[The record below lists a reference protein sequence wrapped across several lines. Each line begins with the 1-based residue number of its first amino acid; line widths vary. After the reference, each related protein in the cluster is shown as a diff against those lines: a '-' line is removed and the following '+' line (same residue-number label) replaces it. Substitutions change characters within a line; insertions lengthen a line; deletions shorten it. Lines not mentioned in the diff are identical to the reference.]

1 MLMMR
6 RKRLKQS
13 CWRGS
18 GRPNDC
24 RVAQAQSFGDPQAG
38 SLTQHQVGPFAARA
52 DGEKKD
58 CCVPDGCTAPRK
70 SMDTRRGSAIA
81 RPDQGREIVG
91 VYFREPQATS
101 EIYSNPPKAAEGEGE
116 VLTITPAGNSGA
128 IRVSNGGGS

>member
-1 MLMMR
+1 MDEDNLEIVVTPGNWQISEDPRAGIGKFDRRSLRSSWSKASLWDQNTMLMMR

-24 RVAQAQSFGDPQAG
+24 RVAQAQSFGDPHAG

-58 CCVPDGCTAPRK
+58 CCVPDGCTAPR
-70 SMDTRRGSAIA
+70 
-81 RPDQGREIVG
+81 
-91 VYFREPQATS
+91 
-101 EIYSNPPKAAEGEGE
+101 N
-116 VLTITPAGNSGA
+116 
-128 IRVSNGGGS
+128 